1 MEDHDVTHI
10 QTAGSGEGP
19 QLTSMLGLEDTPP
32 IMSYYRVASQH
43 QSPKALWKL
52 DPGWTQAA
60 PYDFLL
66 KWMFPKM
73 RLRPVLHFC
82 FHPAMGTLYV
92 WKPPN
97 VDTAGRQCAQPS
109 WGADPGV
116 FCFGKLLVGGPPNL
130 QIVYV
135 CLSNLS
141 VYIHWDLTNFYSF
154 GDLFFYLR
162 KVTPTAPPTTCGLW
176 RFFSLRPCPW
186 LQRRTAAE
194 IPGHVRWVHDVGVF
208 VVYGGCLGFVWWLL
222 SLFQHVLFFWWGIKH
237 QSTWK
242 SACKPIGD
250 SPHELRT

>member
-10 QTAGSGEGP
+10 QTAGSGGGP

-32 IMSYYRVASQH
+32 TMSYYRVASQH
-43 QSPKALWKL
+43 QSPKALWKF

-73 RLRPVLHFC
+73 GLRPVLHFC

-97 VDTAGRQCAQPS
+97 VDTAGRQCVHPS

-116 FCFGKLLVGGPPNL
+116 FCFGKLLVGGPQNL
-130 QIVYV
+130 QMVYV

-141 VYIHWDLTNFYSF
+141 VFQWDLTNFY
-154 GDLFFYLR
+154 
-162 KVTPTAPPTTCGLW
+162 TLW
-176 RFFSLRPCPW
+176 
-186 LQRRTAAE
+186 
-194 IPGHVRWVHDVGVF
+194 
-208 VVYGGCLGFVWWLL
+208 
-222 SLFQHVLFFWWGIKH
+222 
-237 QSTWK
+237 
-242 SACKPIGD
+242 
-250 SPHELRT
+250 